1 MSSATLETR
10 SVPVLPAIATL
21 AWRELVRFFRQRT
34 RVIGAL
40 GQPIIFWLMFSEGF
54 QTVDLGYAYQF
65 PGILAMILLFTAIF
79 TTISVIED
87 RNEGFL
93 QGVLVSPVPRW
104 AMVLGKVIGGAVIA
118 WLQAMLFLLLG
129 WLTIGEIQPSIPQV
143 LAAMVLMMAMAI
155 GLTGLGFYLAWRTD
169 SSQGY
174 HAMMSMLLFPM
185 WLLSGAF
192 FPITPL
198 SMSQLTV
205 SGLFSAVLSLLVT
218 INPLTYGVA
227 GLRHLLAGSETVEGG
242 WLPGLTLSWIATL
255 LFAVTMLALATRV
268 VENRSQADL
277 K

>member
-1 MSSATLETR
+1 MSSASSPSALPEPR
-10 SVPVLPAIATL
+10 SVPALPAVMTL
-21 AWRELVRFFRQRT
+21 AWRELVRFFRQRN
-34 RVIGAL
+34 RVFGAL

-54 QTVDLGYAYQF
+54 KSVDLGYAYQF

-104 AMVLGKVIGGAVIA
+104 AMVLGKVLGGAVIA

-129 WLTIGEIQPSIPQV
+129 WLTIKEISPPAVEV
-143 LAAMVLMMAMAI
+143 LAAVALMFVMAI
-155 GLTGLGFYLAWRTD
+155 SLTGLGFYLAWKTD

-174 HAMMSMLLFPM
+174 HAMMSVLLFPM

-192 FPITPL
+192 F
-198 SMSQLTV
+198 
-205 SGLFSAVLSLLVT
+205 AVGNDSILKWLVMA
-218 INPLTYGVA
+218 NPLTYGVA
-227 GLRHLLAGSETVEGG
+227 GLRHHLAGGETIEGG
-242 WLPGLTLSWIATL
+242 WLPGLGLSWGISVA
-255 LFAVTMLALATRV
+255 FAVVMLVLATRV
-268 VENRSQADL
+268 VETRTKGDF

>member
-1 MSSATLETR
+1 MSTATSTGA
-10 SVPVLPAIATL
+10 VPASRHVPALPAIATL
-21 AWRELVRFFRQRT
+21 AWRELVRFFRQRN
-34 RVIGAL
+34 RVFGAL

-54 QTVDLGYAYQF
+54 KSVDLGYAYQF

-104 AMVLGKVIGGAVIA
+104 AMVFGKVLGGAVIA

-129 WLTIGEIQPSIPQV
+129 WLTIKEISPPVPDV
-143 LAAMVLMMAMAI
+143 LAAMALMFVMAI
-155 GLTGLGFYLAWRTD
+155 SLTGLGFYLAWKTD

-174 HAMMSMLLFPM
+174 HAMMSVLLFPM

-192 FPITPL
+192 F
-198 SMSQLTV
+198 
-205 SGLFSAVLSLLVT
+205 AVGADSLLRWLVMV
-218 INPLTYGVA
+218 NPLTYGVA
-227 GLRHLLAGSETVEGG
+227 GLRHHLAGGETIEGG
-242 WLPGLTLSWIATL
+242 WLPSLGLSWGVSIA
-255 LFAVTMLALATRV
+255 FAVVMLVLSTRV
-268 VENRSQADL
+268 VETRTKGDF

>member
-1 MSSATLETR
+1 MEQASMSNAAVIEAR
-10 SVPVLPAIATL
+10 HVPVLPAIVTL

-34 RVIGAL
+34 RVFGAL
-40 GQPIIFWLMFSEGF
+40 GQPVIFWLMFSEGF
-54 QTVDLGYAYQF
+54 KSVDLGYAYQF

-104 AMVLGKVIGGAVIA
+104 AMVLGKILGGAIIA

-129 WLTIGEIQPSIPQV
+129 WLTISEIHPPFTDV
-143 LAAMVLMMAMAI
+143 LAAMLLMMVMAI
-155 GLTGLGFYLAWRTD
+155 ALTGLGFYLAWRTD

-174 HAMMSMLLFPM
+174 HAMMSVLLFPM

-192 FPITPL
+192 FPAAKG
-198 SMSQLTV
+198 S
-205 SGLFSAVLSLLVT
+205 VLGYLVMV
-218 INPLTYGVA
+218 NPLTYGVA
-227 GLRHLLAGSETVEGG
+227 GLRHYLAGGEIIEGG
-242 WLPGLTLSWIATL
+242 WLPSIGLSWGITIA
-255 LFAVTMLALATRV
+255 FAVVMLLAATSVVKTRTKG
-268 VENRSQADL
+268 DL